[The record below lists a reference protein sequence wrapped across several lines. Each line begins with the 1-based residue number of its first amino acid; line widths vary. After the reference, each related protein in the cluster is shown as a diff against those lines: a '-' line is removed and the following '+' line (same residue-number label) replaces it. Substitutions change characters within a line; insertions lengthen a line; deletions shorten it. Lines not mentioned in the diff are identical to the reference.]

1 MANQWTVEPPG
12 PGMLGRLLVPQTGT
26 KPAMTAFL
34 AGIAGTAAFVASLVM
49 KWQRISVAVDSSSL
63 LGRSSSDPTVIT
75 AGLGS
80 IDVLGLVY
88 LLGALALI
96 AMLGSV
102 LVRPDQALRLRM
114 GAVGLGIGIIAVL
127 VAITL
132 RLPETIFNLQGIFG
146 GLSDIEQQEMLSN
159 SDVSYELGLFAGF
172 AAIVLLIAG
181 VWLAGAPAARAFALH
196 AGLAAAYPGH
206 PYPGFVYP
214 SQVAPPPT
222 PNGSAPDG
230 AVPSAEPSAPVT
242 GPAAAATWPA
252 SRVGHVDGLSVSASE
267 PLDPG
272 TATEVWRG

>member
-1 MANQWTVEPPG
+1 MADQWKVEPSG

-34 AGIAGTAAFVASLVM
+34 VGLAGTAAFVASLVM
-49 KWQRISVAVDSSSL
+49 KWQRISVALDSSNTP
-63 LGRSSSDPTVIT
+63 GRSSSDPIVIT

-114 GAVGLGIGIIAVL
+114 GAAGLGIGILAVL
-127 VAITL
+127 VAISM

-146 GLSDIEQQEMLSN
+146 GLSGDEQQAMLDR
-159 SDVSYELGLFAGF
+159 SDVAYESGLFAGF
-172 AAIVLLIAG
+172 AAIALLTAG
-181 VWLAGAPAARAFALH
+181 VWLAGAPAARAFALY
-196 AGLAAAYPGH
+196 AAQSAAYPGH
-206 PYPGFVYP
+206 PQPGFAYP
-214 SQVAPPPT
+214 TQLGPQPM
-222 PNGSAPDG
+222 PNGSPPDG
-230 AVPSAEPSAPVT
+230 TVPSAEPPAPVI
-242 GPAAAATWPA
+242 GPAAVPTWPV